1 MTLPMLKTVLFLLL
15 GASAGFVFATLLGD
29 RPGLAPEVS
38 YERLDTWR
46 GGRSTDEL
54 LPLAERLDR
63 LEAGLDVEIALR
75 QSLQAELVAI
85 TEQMTNLQAGDSERD
100 RQDDPRREVIDRAEI
115 QERFAT
121 RFANRTDNGS
131 NRRLN
136 QLVEAGFSPD
146 QAQHITERESELQ
159 LEALYA
165 QYDAIRDG
173 EPSGPLTNGFDPQDQ
188 LRQELGDASYE
199 RYLDATGQSTS
210 IGVQRVMDGSP
221 GQAAGLQTGDEV
233 IAYAGERVFN
243 ISDLNQLILEGAPGQ
258 PVVMD
263 VLRDGQQIQLYVPR
277 GPIGITSGRGGGMFG
292 GR

>member
-1 MTLPMLKTVLFLLL
+1 MLKTVLFLLL

-100 RQDDPRREVIDRAEI
+100 RQDDPRREEIDRAAI

-277 GPIGITSGRGGGMFG
+277 GPIGITGGRGGGMFG

>member
-15 GASAGFVFATLLGD
+15 GVSAGFVFATLLGD
-29 RPGLAPEVS
+29 RPGLAPDVS
-38 YERLDTWR
+38 YEPLDTWR
-46 GGRSTDEL
+46 GSSSTDEL
-54 LPLAERLDR
+54 LPLAKRLDR

-75 QSLQAELVAI
+75 QSLQAELAAI
-85 TEQMTNLQAGDSERD
+85 IEQMTNLQAGGSERD
-100 RQDDPRREVIDRAEI
+100 RQDDPRLEVIDRAAI
-115 QERFAT
+115 QERFAA
-121 RFANRTDNGS
+121 RFADRADNGS
-131 NRRLN
+131 DRRLN

-146 QAQHITERESELQ
+146 QALHITERESELQ

-173 EPSGPLTNGFDPQDQ
+173 EPSGPLTNRFDQQDQ

-277 GPIGITSGRGGGMFG
+277 GPIGITGGRGGGMGG

>member
-100 RQDDPRREVIDRAEI
+100 RQDDPRREEIDRAAI

-173 EPSGPLTNGFDPQDQ
+173 EPSGPLTNGFDPQNQ

-277 GPIGITSGRGGGMFG
+277 GPIGITSGRGGGMGG

>member
-1 MTLPMLKTVLFLLL
+1 MLKTVLFLLL
-15 GASAGFVFATLLGD
+15 GASAGFVFTTLLGD

-38 YERLDTWR
+38 YERPDTSR
-46 GGRSTDEL
+46 GDRSTDEL

>member
-1 MTLPMLKTVLFLLL
+1 MLKIVLFLLL

-38 YERLDTWR
+38 YERPDTSR
-46 GGRSTDEL
+46 GDRSTDEL

-100 RQDDPRREVIDRAEI
+100 RQDDPRREVIDRAAI

-221 GQAAGLQTGDEV
+221 GQAAGLQTGDEL

>member
-1 MTLPMLKTVLFLLL
+1 MLKTVLFLLL

-100 RQDDPRREVIDRAEI
+100 RQDDPRREVIDRAAI

>member
-100 RQDDPRREVIDRAEI
+100 RQDDPRREVIDRAAI

-131 NRRLN
+131 DRRLN

-221 GQAAGLQTGDEV
+221 GQAAGLQTGDEL

>member
-1 MTLPMLKTVLFLLL
+1 MLKTVLFLLL

-100 RQDDPRREVIDRAEI
+100 RQDDPRREVIDRAAI

-131 NRRLN
+131 DRRLN

-221 GQAAGLQTGDEV
+221 GQAAGLQTGDEL

>member
-1 MTLPMLKTVLFLLL
+1 MLKTVLFLLL

-100 RQDDPRREVIDRAEI
+100 RQDDPRREEIDRAAI

>member
-46 GGRSTDEL
+46 ADRSTDEL

-75 QSLQAELVAI
+75 QSLQAELAAI
-85 TEQMTNLQAGDSERD
+85 IEQMTNLQAGGSERD
-100 RQDDPRREVIDRAEI
+100 RQADPLREVIDRAAI

-121 RFANRTDNGS
+121 RFANRADNGS
-131 NRRLN
+131 DRRLN
-136 QLVEAGFSPD
+136 QLAEAGFSPD

-165 QYDAIRDG
+165 QYEAIRDG
-173 EPSGPLTNGFDPQDQ
+173 EPSGPLTNRFDPQDQ

-277 GPIGITSGRGGGMFG
+277 GPIGITGGRGGGMFG